1 MQRLKSKKSILWI
14 AYGLCTLL
22 LLTMQTGFFNRIT
35 IKGAGPLI
43 VPVCVAIVAI
53 YEGGLPAAIFGICC
67 GW

>member
-43 VPVCVAIVAI
+43 VPVCVGKYQQKIIIAWCVSK
-53 YEGGLPAAIFGICC
+53 LHS
-67 GW
+67 